1 MKKLLI
7 LLLALLII
15 PVAYSQDIVFYIDGQ
30 ELGKQVELIPGSYVE
45 LEIMKNNVAFINS
58 IDIKSE
64 SPIYEQVFYNYIS
77 NDRSYGDYY
86 RIQVPEEVPDGD
98 YSTTLYVDYYD
109 RTWTHKRYTKT
120 AVLSAE
126 GSKAASMLPAG
137 AASAI
142 VNKFTGM
149 RISRLN
155 PALVHTDL
163 TKSDLVELE
172 IEPEEFVECLESR
185 YKECLPEI
193 EEVDSKIET
202 LKYDDMEIP
211 DKYLKLLKGKL
222 HPDVVVTTKV
232 YEVSNGD
239 NVIDKSKVTYSVTAD
254 EELFDVEV
262 LVVVPKDI
270 AGDVKELVF
279 SEMPEVIEKDPVIK
293 WAFKNIPQGQTKDY
307 AFTVSKDVQ
316 NFDTLAVAAADN
328 PSWLT
333 RLIRKIIEAFA

>member
-1 MKKLLI
+1 
-7 LLLALLII
+7 
-15 PVAYSQDIVFYIDGQ
+15 
-30 ELGKQVELIPGSYVE
+30 
-45 LEIMKNNVAFINS
+45 
-58 IDIKSE
+58 
-64 SPIYEQVFYNYIS
+64 
-77 NDRSYGDYY
+77 
-86 RIQVPEEVPDGD
+86 
-98 YSTTLYVDYYD
+98 
-109 RTWTHKRYTKT
+109 
-120 AVLSAE
+120 
-126 GSKAASMLPAG
+126 
-137 AASAI
+137 
-142 VNKFTGM
+142 
-149 RISRLN
+149 
-155 PALVHTDL
+155 
-163 TKSDLVELE
+163 
-172 IEPEEFVECLESR
+172 
-185 YKECLPEI
+185 CLPEI